1 MDVKEYCIANL
12 GKEVRFKDYFNE
24 EGLQLVEGMIVGYST
39 LGSDGLL
46 VSFFNNLGW
55 EATEEEIKEKDHCI
69 LLLHSPLNQTY
80 WHIGISEIIK

>member
-1 MDVKEYCIANL
+1 MDAKEYCIANL
-12 GKEVRFKDYFNE
+12 GKTVCFKDHFDE
-24 EGLQLVEGMIVGYST
+24 EGRRPVEGMIVGYST

-46 VSFFNNLGW
+46 VSFPNNLGW

-69 LLLHSPLNQTY
+69 LLLHSPLNRTY